1 MPSSAHT
8 WSFSRI
14 GGFDQVRLESGA
26 DLLNLPSLDQKLWVA
41 LACPTTGL
49 EFDPKTLNYID
60 SDQDGRIRAS
70 ELIQA
75 IQWAGS
81 LLKNPDDLIRALP
94 TLPLAAINDSTP
106 EGATVLAAARQIL
119 VNLGQGNRT
128 EISVEDTSEPAK
140 IFAESRFN
148 GDGVIPAVAA
158 DDAFTQGVIETI
170 IKLYGPESDRS
181 GKPGINQAKSDR
193 FFAAL
198 VTYNDWARK
207 YEEDASIRG
216 PGESSGAYEAFHAV
230 ETKINDYFGRCR
242 LAAFDPRALAALN
255 RDEKEYH
262 ALTARDI
269 GISAQ
274 ELAGFPLARIG
285 PGQALPL
292 GAGLNPA
299 WSAAI
304 ATFVQAVIRP
314 LLGDVSELTETDW
327 TKLISV
333 FAPHTAWLAAKPV
346 SEVSVLEIS
355 RIREILASDAQA
367 RINRLILTDKA
378 EEQKASSVSAV
389 DRLIRYQRDLYRLS
403 ANFVSFEDLY
413 SGQRPA
419 IFQAGTLYLDERSC
433 QLCLTVGDS
442 GRHATMVGLAGTYL
456 AYCDCVRKVSG
467 EKMQIVAAFTDG
479 DSDNLM
485 VGRNGVFYDRK
496 GRDFDATI
504 VKIVDNPISLRQAF
518 WSPYKKF
525 VRLIEEQIAKR
536 AAAADTAATDKLA
549 KAAETT
555 ANLDQAKAAPSKK
568 VDVGTVAALGVAFG
582 AIGGFFTA
590 VVSTG
595 SQIVSHG
602 ALAVVAAVIG
612 IVLLISGPSL
622 ILAFIKLRKRNLG
635 PILDANG
642 WAINARARINIPFGT
657 TLTQV
662 PKLPPGSRHNL
673 VDPFAEKTN
682 PWPKR
687 AVVLLVIYALFA
699 LLNHMGYISE
709 WTGGR
714 LGTPNENRN
723 RTNGKAVAD
732 STPAT
737 PSGTNAVAQ

>member
-1 MPSSAHT
+1 MSSSAHI

-26 DLLNLPSLDQKLWVA
+26 DLLNLPLLDQKLWVA
-41 LACPTTGL
+41 LACPTSGL
-49 EFDPKTLNYID
+49 EFDPKTLSYID
-60 SDQDGRIRAS
+60 TDQDGRIRAS

-81 LLKNPDDLIRALP
+81 LLKNPDDLIRANP
-94 TLPLAAINDSTP
+94 SLPLAAINDSTA

-128 EISVEDTSEPAK
+128 EISIEDTSEPTK
-140 IFAESRFN
+140 IFAQSRFN
-148 GDGVIPAVAA
+148 GDGVIPAEAA
-158 DDAFTQGVIETI
+158 EDAFTQGVIETI
-170 IKLYGPESDRS
+170 IKLHGPESDRS
-181 GKPGINQAKSDR
+181 GKPGTNQAKADR

-198 VTYNDWARK
+198 VTHNDWARK
-207 YEEDASIRG
+207 YEEDALIRG
-216 PGESSGAYEAFHAV
+216 PGESTGAYEAFHAV

-255 RDEKEYH
+255 RDEKEYLT
-262 ALTARDI
+262 LTARDI

-274 ELAGFPLARIG
+274 ELAGFPLARIA

-292 GAGLNPA
+292 GSGLNPA
-299 WSAAI
+299 WSTAI
-304 ATFVQAVIRP
+304 SGFVQSVVRP
-314 LLGDVSELTETDW
+314 LLGDVSELTEADW
-327 TKLISV
+327 SKLIVV
-333 FAPHTAWLAAKPV
+333 FAPHSAWLAAKPV
-346 SEVSVLEIS
+346 SEVSVLEVS

-367 RINRLILTDKA
+367 KINQLILTDKA
-378 EEQKASSVSAV
+378 EEQKASNVSSV
-389 DRLIRYQRDLYRLS
+389 DRLIRYQRDLHRLA

-413 SGQRPA
+413 SGKRPA
-419 IFQAGTLYLDERSC
+419 IFQVGTLYLDERSC

-467 EKMQIVAAFTDG
+467 EKLQIVAAFTDG

-536 AAAADTAATDKLA
+536 AAAADTSATDKLA

-555 ANLDQAKAAPSKK
+555 ANLDQAKAAPPKQ

-582 AIGGFFTA
+582 AIGGFFA
-590 VVSTG
+590 AIISTG
-595 SQIVSHG
+595 SQIVAHG
-602 ALAVVAAVIG
+602 AFAVVGAILG
-612 IVLLISGPSL
+612 IILLISGPSL

-673 VDPFAEKTN
+673 IDPFAEKTN

-687 AVVLLVIYALFA
+687 AVVLIVIYALFA

-714 LGTPNENRN
+714 LGTPNENRSKVQ
-723 RTNGKAVAD
+723 GKTVSEPAAVTTA
-732 STPAT
+732 
-737 PSGTNAVAQ
+737 GTNSVAK

>member
-1 MPSSAHT
+1 MSSSAHI

-26 DLLNLPSLDQKLWVA
+26 DLLNLPLLDQKLWVA
-41 LACPTTGL
+41 LACPTSGL
-49 EFDPKTLNYID
+49 EFDPKTLSYID
-60 SDQDGRIRAS
+60 TDQDGRIRAS

-81 LLKNPDDLIRALP
+81 LLKNPDDLIRANP
-94 TLPLAAINDSTP
+94 SLPLAAINDSTA

-128 EISVEDTSEPAK
+128 EISIEDTSEPTK
-140 IFAESRFN
+140 IFAQSRFN
-148 GDGVIPAVAA
+148 GDGVIPAEAA
-158 DDAFTQGVIETI
+158 EDAFTQGVIETI
-170 IKLYGPESDRS
+170 IKLHGPESDRS
-181 GKPGINQAKSDR
+181 GKPGTNQAKADR

-198 VTYNDWARK
+198 VTHNDWARK
-207 YEEDASIRG
+207 YEEDALIRG
-216 PGESSGAYEAFHAV
+216 PGESTGAYEAFHAV

-255 RDEKEYH
+255 RDEKEYLT
-262 ALTARDI
+262 LTARDI

-274 ELAGFPLARIG
+274 ELAGFPLARIA

-292 GAGLNPA
+292 GSGLNPA
-299 WSAAI
+299 WSTAI
-304 ATFVQAVIRP
+304 SGFVQSVVRP
-314 LLGDVSELTETDW
+314 LLGDVSELTEADW
-327 TKLISV
+327 SKLIVV
-333 FAPHTAWLAAKPV
+333 FAPHSAWLAAKPV
-346 SEVSVLEIS
+346 SEVSVLEVS

-367 RINRLILTDKA
+367 KINQLILTDKA
-378 EEQKASSVSAV
+378 EEQKASNVSSV
-389 DRLIRYQRDLYRLS
+389 DRLIRYQRDLHRL
-403 ANFVSFEDLY
+403 ATNFVSFEDLY
-413 SGQRPA
+413 SGKRPA
-419 IFQAGTLYLDERSC
+419 IFQVGTLYLDERSC

-467 EKMQIVAAFTDG
+467 EKLQIVAAFTDG

-536 AAAADTAATDKLA
+536 AAAADTSATDKLA

-555 ANLDQAKAAPSKK
+555 ANLDQAKAAPPKQ

-582 AIGGFFTA
+582 AIGGFFA
-590 VVSTG
+590 AIISTG
-595 SQIVSHG
+595 SQIVAHG
-602 ALAVVAAVIG
+602 AFAVVGAILG
-612 IVLLISGPSL
+612 IILLISGPSL

-673 VDPFAEKTN
+673 IDPFAEKTN

-687 AVVLLVIYALFA
+687 AVVLIVIYALFA

-714 LGTPNENRN
+714 LGTPNENRSKVQ
-723 RTNGKAVAD
+723 GKTVSEPAAVTTA
-732 STPAT
+732 
-737 PSGTNAVAQ
+737 GTNSVAK

>member
-26 DLLNLPSLDQKLWVA
+26 DLLHLPFLDQKLWVA

-60 SDQDGRIRAS
+60 TDQDGRIRAS

-181 GKPGINQAKSDR
+181 GKPGTNQAKSDR
-193 FFAAL
+193 FFASL

-304 ATFVQAVIRP
+304 ATFVQAVVRP
-314 LLGDVSELTETDW
+314 LLGDVSELTESDW
-327 TKLISV
+327 SKLISV
-333 FAPHTAWLAAKPV
+333 FAPHTAWLAAKPA
-346 SEVSVLEIS
+346 SEVIVLEIT
-355 RIREILASDAQA
+355 RVREILASDAQA
-367 RINRLILTDKA
+367 RINQLILTDKA

-413 SGQRPA
+413 SGKRPA

-612 IVLLISGPSL
+612 IILLISGPSL
-622 ILAFIKLRKRNLG
+622 VLAFIKLRKRNLG

-687 AVVLLVIYALFA
+687 AAVLLVIYALFA

-732 STPAT
+732 STP
-737 PSGTNAVAQ
+737 SGTNAVAQ

>member
-1 MPSSAHT
+1 MSSSGHI

-26 DLLNLPSLDQKLWVA
+26 DLLNLPTLDQKLWVA

-49 EFDPKTLNYID
+49 EFDPKTLSYID
-60 SDQDGRIRAS
+60 TDQDGRIRAN

-75 IQWAGS
+75 IQWAAS
-81 LLKNPDDLIRALP
+81 LLKNPDDLIRASS
-94 TLPLAAINDSTP
+94 TLSLASINDSTP

-119 VNLGQGNRT
+119 IHLGQENRT
-128 EISVEDTSEPAK
+128 ELTVEDTAEPAR
-140 IFAESRFN
+140 IFARSRFN
-148 GDGVIPAVAA
+148 GDGVITAEAA
-158 DDAFTQGVIETI
+158 DDTLTQGVIETI
-170 IKLYGPESDRS
+170 IRLYGPEVDRS
-181 GKPGINQAKSDR
+181 GKPGIHQAKADR

-198 VTYNDWARK
+198 TAHHDWARK
-207 YEEDASIRG
+207 YDEDASIRG
-216 PGESSGAYEAFHAV
+216 PGEAVGAYEAFRAV
-230 ETKINDYFGRCR
+230 EAKINDYFGRCR
-242 LAAFDPRALAALN
+242 LAAFDPRALTSLN
-255 RDEKEYH
+255 RDEKEYL
-262 ALTARDI
+262 ALTAKDI
-269 GISAQ
+269 GISAP
-274 ELAGFPLARIG
+274 ELAGFPLARVA

-292 GAGLNPA
+292 GAGINPA
-299 WSAAI
+299 WSTALF
-304 ATFVQAVIRP
+304 TFVQAVVRP
-314 LLGDVSELTETDW
+314 LLGEVTELTEADW
-327 TKLISV
+327 SKLIAL
-333 FAPHTAWLAAKPV
+333 FAPHSAWLAAKPV
-346 SEVSVLEIS
+346 SEVGALDIA

-367 RINRLILTDKA
+367 RINQLIVTDKA
-378 EEQKASSVSAV
+378 EEQKASSVTSV
-389 DRLIRYQRDLYRLS
+389 DRLIRYQRDLHRLA

-419 IFQAGTLYLDERSC
+419 IFQVGTLYLDERSC

-590 VVSTG
+590 IVSTG

-602 ALAVVAAVIG
+602 AFAVAGAIVG
-612 IVLLISGPSL
+612 IILLISGPSL

-687 AVVLLVIYALFA
+687 VAVLFVVYAIFA

-709 WTGGR
+709 WSGGR
-714 LGTPNENRN
+714 LGTPNENRDKVKN
-723 RTNGKAVAD
+723 K
-732 STPAT
+732 
-737 PSGTNAVAQ
+737 GTNDVAIVTGGITNSAPK